1 MRVNTWQAAAAG
13 LALAAVSATA
23 LADDAELWPVGNA
36 ISMWDEPY
44 MVGSYRHWAD
54 IYPVRVVAAAA
65 PVSELPRNEDLGE
78 VPFWGNAEKLDLVS
92 YIERARVTGL
102 LVIKDGVIRL
112 EAYGNGADETS
123 QMTSQSVAKSIT
135 ATLVGIALG
144 EGLIE
149 SLDDPIDKYVPELAD
164 SAYGGVP
171 IEAILQMSSGV
182 AWTED
187 YDSNTADSETMW
199 IAVVQNRTLSA
210 HDHLLG
216 LQERAGEPYE
226 TFTYKGVD
234 THALGW
240 LVERVTG
247 MSLSA
252 YLETRLWQPMGM
264 EADAS
269 WGLDGE
275 GPQASEIASAAFNA
289 RLRDWGR
296 LGLLMAQDGMW
307 NGERLLPEGWV
318 ERATRPSRPQVMP
331 GKLYRGYPMGYQ
343 YQWWTY
349 PGDRGTFTAQGV
361 NGQFIYVDPSRDLVV
376 VQTAVW
382 PDFWDDT
389 LEHMFND
396 FVKEVAKLTDGD

>member
-1 MRVNTWQAAAAG
+1 VNRWQAAGASIALILATGAAR
-13 LALAAVSATA
+13 
-23 LADDAELWPVGNA
+23 ADDATTWPVGNA

-44 MVGSYRHWAD
+44 MVGSYRHWAE
-54 IYPVRVVAAAA
+54 IYPVRTVAAAETA
-65 PVSELPRNEDLGE
+65 VLLPYGSQIGPVA
-78 VPFWGNAEKLDLVS
+78 FWGNGEKFTLAS
-92 YIERARVTGL
+92 YIEHARVTGL
-102 LVIKDGVIRL
+102 LVIKDGEIRL

-144 EGLIE
+144 EGLIA

-164 SAYGGVP
+164 SAYAGVP

-187 YDSNTADSETMW
+187 YDSDTADSEVMW
-199 IAVVQNRTLSA
+199 IKVVQNRTLSA
-210 HDHLLG
+210 HDHLLS
-216 LQERAGEPYE
+216 LHERAGAPYE
-226 TFTYKGVD
+226 KFTYKGVD

-247 MSLSA
+247 VSLSA
-252 YLETRLWQPMGM
+252 YLSQKLWQPMGM

-275 GPQASEIASAAFNA
+275 GDGASEIASAAFNA

-307 NGERLLPEGWV
+307 QGQRLLPQGWV
-318 ERATRPSRPQVMP
+318 GRATVASRPQVMP
-331 GKLYRGYPMGYQ
+331 GKLYRGYPLGYQ

-349 PGDRGTFTAQGV
+349 PGDRGAFTAEGV

-382 PDFWDDT
+382 PEFWDDN
-389 LEHMFND
+389 LEHIFND
-396 FVKEVAKLTDGD
+396 FVKEVARLTDES